1 METLIHSFELYTK
14 VSLNHDFPEY
24 NLKAGDVATLIDF
37 VPHPENKEEG
47 VVLEIFN
54 TLGESLNVVSIPIS
68 SIDSLKEDEIFSV
81 RKYS

>member
-14 VSLNHDFPEY
+14 VSLNQDFPEY